1 MRLDEELKGAD
12 VVIIPRTA
20 RTRMLDFEPKLEHI
34 AAGEEAA
41 RAAIPRIRE
50 LLARVRDEKREDAV
64 STVVGPQPFLR

>member
-1 MRLDEELKGAD
+1 
-12 VVIIPRTA
+12 
-20 RTRMLDFEPKLEHI
+20 MLDFEPKLEHI